1 MNDMSGNVG
10 RSLAD
15 QTVLDLPDSK
25 AVDAPLRAS
34 VIFALRVYN
43 SQILEGQLRGH
54 IARALTAETVG
65 QIRTIIAAAD
75 RLLRK

>member
-25 AVDAPLRAS
+25 AVDTPLRAS

>member
-43 SQILEGQLRGH
+43 NQILEGQLRGH